1 MRYEIKS
8 FFYVLRT
15 FWIAEGKCRGFED
28 YMQGGWVVFS
38 LFYAEKHISRGKKE
52 RCEGQEWGI

>member
-1 MRYEIKS
+1 MKS
-8 FFYVLRT
+8 FFCVFRA

-28 YMQGGWVVFS
+28 YMQGDWVDFS